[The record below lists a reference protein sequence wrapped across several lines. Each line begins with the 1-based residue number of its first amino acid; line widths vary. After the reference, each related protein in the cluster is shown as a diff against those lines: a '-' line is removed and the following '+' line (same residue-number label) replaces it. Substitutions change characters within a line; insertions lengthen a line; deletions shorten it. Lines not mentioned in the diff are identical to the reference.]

1 MMKFLALAL
10 YLLARITLTLILS
23 SAVISC
29 LQKVDFQEFN
39 LFKTLS
45 YHVHSCMRDVSYS
58 KNRLLYVEI

>member
-23 SAVISC
+23 SAAISC

-45 YHVHSCMRDVSYS
+45 CHVHSCMRDVSYS